1 MSTAVSKIIGS
12 RRPGSAM
19 KAPAPNT
26 VTYQVWKGVMVPN
39 SAGVLGLQVVIQEDD
54 VVRCCR
60 NTEKRMIDTSR

>member
-1 MSTAVSKIIGS
+1 
-12 RRPGSAM
+12 M